1 MSSGLC
7 GNTAKGFLCHQDTG
21 VAKDSTRD
29 TTSVNHKTMTK
40 FFVPLLIFPATFATQ
55 LNAQDL
61 MNNSPDTLQ
70 QFGRI
75 YYSKF
80 QEKKEFQYTLTE
92 GYYVLIFDHKINAN
106 ELGFRIKR
114 RHDTPILY
122 QRHNGYFSFEVEK
135 HSVAY
140 LEFTYDGHLK
150 DTGIFAQ
157 LYRVAPQIMN
167 TPTKA

>member
-1 MSSGLC
+1 
-7 GNTAKGFLCHQDTG
+7 
-21 VAKDSTRD
+21 
-29 TTSVNHKTMTK
+29 MTK